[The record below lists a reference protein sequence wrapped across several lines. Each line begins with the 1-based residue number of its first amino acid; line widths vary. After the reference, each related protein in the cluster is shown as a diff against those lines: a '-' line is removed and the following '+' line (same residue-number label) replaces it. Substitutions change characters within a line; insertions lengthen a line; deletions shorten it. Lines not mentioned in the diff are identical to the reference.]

1 MFHGGTNDDFS
12 GSTGD
17 GYDCRVGSFRG
28 SFKDDFHLDYIA
40 ETERV
45 ELTNPGII
53 ERIRQD
59 IQDYLSIHGFRL
71 EKKGCSGKSTTSDG
85 GNDVDERSPDVAILF
100 IPRLPYVY
108 DDSEH
113 HVECQIKTLT
123 RVGKNKVNTAP
134 VIEGA
139 TNDSPLGTLFLHVQE
154 ESVLHTVGPL
164 LRTYLRLSSHSINPR
179 RLRAVVDCQF
189 ILRKQQK
196 QLQRNM
202 NRLVQSV
209 ESTEA
214 SRMAHHIHMIIRN
227 SMGSALC
234 VELVIIL
241 PFYRDEVDFHLI
253 DEDII
258 NGPECSSKSSTLVP
272 TSKKAVQI
280 AMENNPDA
288 CYPSVQL
295 VERKDGIY
303 NSNNTSV
310 IDIGNTNGYW
320 ENVTETYSVSSTLHL
335 NVSTRMCTVRHQP
348 LLFHWVTS
356 LSLHIC
362 LTPFGDKGVE
372 DNHLAR
378 SDSSSSTM
386 SEIIQD
392 DEIENRV
399 EPLIV
404 ACIEKVANL
413 HRILMLC
420 HDYYD
425 EKKMELDACLMQN
438 VIVVVPGNGKEDGVI
453 DESDVECSETSNNI
467 SSVKKSDATKNENK
481 SGNNPYSIQNRKKRG
496 KREKP
501 LSPRSQHKKLML
513 EFEEAIDNFHNVI
526 FSPDNEIGN
535 KDQNRQRNRDRLYRP
550 TLTFESQAV
559 EVVSS
564 VIRRRRGAMT
574 HITKSSVDLSTSSSA
589 TPSLQDLSLV
599 GIDLH
604 PKALTLH
611 GRHYYQPNSTICQRQ
626 AKPAENQNQQQ
637 QTKCRALRM
646 MRRSDA
652 IVFGY
657 ESTGIPKALS
667 EVLSGWVEIPSRSS
681 INVVA
686 AMSIVMDALFS
697 G

>member
-1 MFHGGTNDDFS
+1 
-12 GSTGD
+12 
-17 GYDCRVGSFRG
+17 
-28 SFKDDFHLDYIA
+28 
-40 ETERV
+40 
-45 ELTNPGII
+45 
-53 ERIRQD
+53 
-59 IQDYLSIHGFRL
+59 
-71 EKKGCSGKSTTSDG
+71 
-85 GNDVDERSPDVAILF
+85 
-100 IPRLPYVY
+100 
-108 DDSEH
+108 
-113 HVECQIKTLT
+113 
-123 RVGKNKVNTAP
+123 
-134 VIEGA
+134 
-139 TNDSPLGTLFLHVQE
+139 
-154 ESVLHTVGPL
+154 
-164 LRTYLRLSSHSINPR
+164 
-179 RLRAVVDCQF
+179 
-189 ILRKQQK
+189 
-196 QLQRNM
+196 
-202 NRLVQSV
+202 
-209 ESTEA
+209 
-214 SRMAHHIHMIIRN
+214 
-227 SMGSALC
+227 
-234 VELVIIL
+234 
-241 PFYRDEVDFHLI
+241 
-253 DEDII
+253 
-258 NGPECSSKSSTLVP
+258 
-272 TSKKAVQI
+272 
-280 AMENNPDA
+280 
-288 CYPSVQL
+288 
-295 VERKDGIY
+295 
-303 NSNNTSV
+303 
-310 IDIGNTNGYW
+310 
-320 ENVTETYSVSSTLHL
+320 
-335 NVSTRMCTVRHQP
+335 
-348 LLFHWVTS
+348 
-356 LSLHIC
+356 
-362 LTPFGDKGVE
+362 
-372 DNHLAR
+372 
-378 SDSSSSTM
+378 M

-574 HITKSSVDLSTSSSA
+574 RITKSSVDLSTSSSA